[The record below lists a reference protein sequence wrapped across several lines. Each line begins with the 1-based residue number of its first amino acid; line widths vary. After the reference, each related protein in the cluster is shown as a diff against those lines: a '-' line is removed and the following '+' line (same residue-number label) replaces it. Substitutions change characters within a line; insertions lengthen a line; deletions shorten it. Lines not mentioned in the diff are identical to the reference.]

1 MRSKQLFFNQ
11 LFFNQHRTTGRS
23 KILAVMI
30 FISGLSPCISSSE
43 IEPNAS
49 HLQTADMEQY
59 WLSKSGRYRLSYQ
72 SQVNPIVINQIHNWI
87 LRLENAEGLTVSGA
101 DITLE
106 GGMPEHDHGLPTK
119 PRITES
125 RDENYYLVEGMR
137 FHMSGHWELEIK
149 IIQGTNTDT
158 ALISLDL

>member
-1 MRSKQLFFNQ
+1 MFSNQPFFKK
-11 LFFNQHRTTGRS
+11 HRTTVRS
-23 KILAVMI
+23 KMLAVMI
-30 FISGLSPCISSSE
+30 FICGLSPCISSSE
-43 IEPNAS
+43 IEATAS
-49 HLQTADMEQY
+49 GLQPGATRQY
-59 WLSKSGRYRLSYQ
+59 WISESGRYRLSYQ

-87 LRLENAEGLTVSGA
+87 LQLETAEGLTVSGA

-125 RDENYYLVEGMR
+125 QDENYYLVEGIR
-137 FHMSGHWELEIK
+137 FHMRGHWELEIK
-149 IIQGTNTDT
+149 IIQGTSTDT